1 MDDGG
6 DGAQDVCGEMGF
18 AEEQARQKAP
28 EPSQKQ
34 AAVVADGAED
44 GVDGV
49 AVWTLEVVSFEQ
61 TIDFHVAEHGLDAV
75 SSAHLAADC
84 GRDDATGVG
93 DHDLQVLARDAVAA
107 IATVDVGATD
117 RGGRVS
123 RATWSDLGR
132 EAVAVIGVSRQGPG
146 AEHGDW
152 PPGPRAL
159 VTATEVFTP
168 NS

>member
-84 GRDDATGVG
+84 GRDDAAGARPTEFVAEQVMRLQFRKDTGAQPDPVA
-93 DHDLQVLARDAVAA
+93 QIFATAMVVL
-107 IATVDVGATD
+107 
-117 RGGRVS
+117 S
-123 RATWSDLGR
+123 
-132 EAVAVIGVSRQGPG
+132 
-146 AEHGDW
+146 
-152 PPGPRAL
+152 
-159 VTATEVFTP
+159 
-168 NS
+168 